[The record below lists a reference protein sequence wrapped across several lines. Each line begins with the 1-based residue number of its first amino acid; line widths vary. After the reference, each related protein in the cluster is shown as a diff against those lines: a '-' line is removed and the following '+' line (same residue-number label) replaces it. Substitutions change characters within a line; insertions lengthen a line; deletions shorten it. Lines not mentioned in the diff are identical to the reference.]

1 MLHYLLMK
9 YNFSYKGL
17 GTLLAKQFEQLTN
30 SGWGS
35 LSYTLNGGIYDA
47 PSEPYKIELPFEHM
61 QFERLYDAGQS
72 TTTSTD
78 IQCGYSVNENL
89 QSYIGEPLL
98 FYAIGIEN
106 GDPIRIRNTANDSI
120 EDITDYV
127 IPSNSQALSPS
138 TNKFNIH
145 FQNELNEYLA
155 NEPTGGGFAPV
166 SPALQFTDTLFETE
180 YKEYIQDVFNF
191 RRRLLKVTAY
201 LPMKVYYN
209 LKLNDLIELGQDS
222 YKINSMKTDLT
233 TGKTEFELLNT
244 IL

>member
-1 MLHYLLMK
+1 
-9 YNFSYKGL
+9 
-17 GTLLAKQFEQLTN
+17 
-30 SGWGS
+30 
-35 LSYTLNGGIYDA
+35 
-47 PSEPYKIELPFEHM
+47 
-61 QFERLYDAGQS
+61 
-72 TTTSTD
+72 
-78 IQCGYSVNENL
+78 
-89 QSYIGEPLL
+89 L

-106 GDPIRIRNTANDSI
+106 GDPIRIRNTADSAV

-209 LKLNDLIELGQDS
+209 LQLNDLIEIGQDR
-222 YKINSMKTDLT
+222 YKINSLTTDLT